1 MAEKTE
7 TQKISKKKQT
17 INNNNISNIQKML
30 LNKGPLKSA
39 RKERSQREI
48 LEMARA
54 WRFESQYRSI
64 VVLIKQLL
72 SSESYVKSSILIE
85 VIKRYK
91 QQGDLALY
99 LFRKRSKSV

>member
-1 MAEKTE
+1 MAQKTE

-17 INNNNISNIQKML
+17 NNNNNISNIQKML

-39 RKERSQREI
+39 RKERSQWEI

-54 WRFESQYRSI
+54 WRFEFESQYRSI
-64 VVLIKQLL
+64 VVLIKELL
-72 SSESYVKSSILIE
+72 TIESY

-99 LFRKRSKSV
+99 LLRKRNYDV